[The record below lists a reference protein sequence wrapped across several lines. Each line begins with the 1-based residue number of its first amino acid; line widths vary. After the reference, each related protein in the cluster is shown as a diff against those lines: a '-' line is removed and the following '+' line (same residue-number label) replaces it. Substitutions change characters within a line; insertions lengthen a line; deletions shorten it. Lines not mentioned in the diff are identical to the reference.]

1 MKKRIFVN
9 LLAVVLLLLTMAP
22 AAFALEDKHIADG
35 ECGENLKWSLDGYTL
50 TISGSGEM
58 MDGCPWIEHMDRIE
72 HVVLKDGV
80 TTVGKEAFYK
90 FDRLETIDFGDS
102 LVEIGKRAFYGC
114 EDLDYIHLPATFRT
128 FGAEAF
134 RECTNLKY
142 VYCDGGMP
150 RFNDSCLWTGE
161 YISVFYRGNNVWPA
175 DAVQTLVHNFG
186 GRLGIM
192 MGSFEDSDLVKNFE
206 NQQKETEETEETE
219 AETTEA
225 TTEATEETIP
235 ETTEAVVIMVTEP
248 ETLPTTAPTEAPTEA
263 TTQPTE
269 TTAAVTEETTAP
281 ITEPETTFDL
291 ELEATEAAEP
301 VELPESKSWI
311 GMVLIIGVLVF
322 VLLGVLIFKLSSRKG
337 GRYRRR

>member
-1 MKKRIFVN
+1 MKKRIFMN
-9 LLAVVLLLLTMAP
+9 FLAALLLVMAMAP
-22 AAFALEDKHIADG
+22 AALALEEKHIADG

-58 MDGCPWIEHMDRIE
+58 MDGCPWIEHMDRVE

-114 EDLDYIHLPATFRT
+114 EDLDYIHLPSTFRT
-128 FGAEAF
+128 FGPEAF

-150 RFNDSCLWTGE
+150 RFNDSCLWTGG
-161 YISVFYRGNNVWPA
+161 YISVFYPGNNPWPA

-206 NQQKETEETEETE
+206 NQQEEAGETEE
-219 AETTEA
+219 ATTETA
-225 TTEATEETIP
+225 TEATEETVP
-235 ETTEAVVIMVTEP
+235 ETTAAVAVMATEP
-248 ETLPTTAPTEAPTEA
+248 ETLPTTPPTEALTETA
-263 TTQPTE
+263 PQPTE
-269 TTAAVTEETTAP
+269 TTAAATEQTTAAP
-281 ITEPETTFDL
+281 ATGTETTFDL
-291 ELEATEAAEP
+291 NLEETEEAEP
-301 VELPESKSWI
+301 LALPESKSWI
-311 GMVLIIGVLVF
+311 GLVLIIT
-322 VLLGVLIFKLSSRKG
+322 VLIFILLGAVIFKLTSRRG